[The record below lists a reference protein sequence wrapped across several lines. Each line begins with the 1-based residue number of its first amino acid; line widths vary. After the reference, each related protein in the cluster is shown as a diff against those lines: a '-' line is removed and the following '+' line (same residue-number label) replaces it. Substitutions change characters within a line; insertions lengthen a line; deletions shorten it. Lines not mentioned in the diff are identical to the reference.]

1 MITRGDSIGGAQIH
15 VRDLARRLSADGVA
29 VHVATGAAGPLT
41 ETLAADGIPVTIV
54 PGLLREIHPVRDAQA
69 IAALRGA
76 MRGFAPDLVSTHSS
90 KAGIAGRIA
99 ARWAG
104 APSLFTAHG
113 WAFTEGVPEP
123 RRRIYRTMEQGAA
136 PLSARIVCVSAHDRR
151 LGVACGIR
159 GDRLVTIRNGMPDI
173 PESLRARPGRGT
185 GGAGLRLV
193 MTARFD
199 RQKDHRTMLLA
210 LREVEGARI
219 DFVGDGPDQRAV
231 ADLAETLG
239 VADRVSFLGRRSDV
253 AEILAGAQAFV
264 LSSHWEGFP
273 RSTLEAMR
281 AGLPTVVSDVGGAA
295 EAVTE
300 GGTGFI
306 VPRGDVGALA
316 LALRRLSADPALRDR
331 LGTAAR
337 ARYEAEFTFERMYA
351 ETIRVYEEVR
361 RRATTG
367 RA

>member
-1 MITRGDSIGGAQIH
+1 MFVITCGDSIGGAQIH

-29 VHVATGAAGPLT
+29 VHISTGAAGPLT

-76 MRGFAPDLVSTHSS
+76 MCGFAPDLVSTHSS

-99 ARWAG
+99 GRW
-104 APSLFTAHG
+104 
-113 WAFTEGVPEP
+113 
-123 RRRIYRTMEQGAA
+123 AA

-173 PESLRARPGRGT
+173 PESLRARPGRDT

-210 LREVEGARI
+210 LREVEGAQI
-219 DFVGDGPDQRAV
+219 AFVGDGPDQRAV

-239 VADRVSFLGRRSDV
+239 VA
-253 AEILAGAQAFV
+253 
-264 LSSHWEGFP
+264 
-273 RSTLEAMR
+273 
-281 AGLPTVVSDVGGAA
+281 
-295 EAVTE
+295 
-300 GGTGFI
+300 
-306 VPRGDVGALA
+306 
-316 LALRRLSADPALRDR
+316 
-331 LGTAAR
+331 
-337 ARYEAEFTFERMYA
+337 
-351 ETIRVYEEVR
+351 
-361 RRATTG
+361 
-367 RA
+367 